1 MNIKLVNKG
10 TEAEVL
16 LEGHLDSAVAPD
28 AGKTLMDIAGRF
40 DTLTLNLDKLEYT
53 ASAGLRIFRNLYIAM
68 DKKGGNLYIKNVK
81 PAVMEVFE
89 MTGFAGFL
97 KFI

>member
-1 MNIKLVNKG
+1 MNIQLVNKG

-16 LEGHLDSAVAPD
+16 LEGHLDSAVAAD
-28 AGKTLMDIAGRF
+28 AGKALMDIASRF
-40 DTLTLNLDKLEYT
+40 ESLTLNLENLEYT

-68 DKKGGNLYIKNVK
+68 DKKGGNFYIKNVK
-81 PAVMEVFE
+81 PTVMEVFE
-89 MTGFAGFL
+89 MTGFASFL

>member
-1 MNIKLVNKG
+1 MNIQLVNKG
-10 TEAEVL
+10 TEAEVF
-16 LEGHLDSAVAPD
+16 LEGHLDSVVAPD
-28 AGKTLMDIAGRF
+28 AGKALMDIADRF
-40 DTLTLNLDKLEYT
+40 ESLTLNLEKLEYT

-81 PAVMEVFE
+81 PTVMEVFE
-89 MTGFAGFL
+89 MTGFASFL